1 MVKGG
6 KKGEDNCQNESG
18 ALSSEERKSTVKL
31 ETSAPLLGTRVQI
44 LN

>member
-1 MVKGG
+1 MVKGVER
-6 KKGEDNCQNESG
+6 GEDNRQNESG

-31 ETSAPLLGTRVQI
+31 EMSAPLLGTRVLI